1 MTTLLNAAAP
11 QSPQA
16 LRMPQALVFAALVLC
31 AMVLTWVLTPREP
44 MAFFSTDI
52 QLESAIP
59 RQFQGWHVDQ
69 TQLARVVNPQQTEL
83 LQSLYS
89 QNLTRVYVNDKG
101 QHMML
106 SISYGD
112 KQGGGLELHR
122 PEVCYVA
129 QGASIAP
136 RGISLL
142 ELAGAPK
149 AIVLTR
155 LAAQHRGG
163 AEPISYWMRV
173 GDDMMASGLS
183 QQLSRIKHGL
193 HGWIPDGLLF
203 RVSSISAQPEEA
215 YALQEQFIQALF
227 ASTPTRVHRFLVG
240 PVSANRGAAP

>member
-1 MTTLLNAAAP
+1 MNATFTEFPPRQP
-11 QSPQA
+11 Q
-16 LRMPQALVFAALVLC
+16 RIRITHALVFTALVLC
-31 AMVLTWVLTPREP
+31 AMVLSWALTPREP

-59 RQFQGWHVDQ
+59 RHFQGWHVDQ
-69 TQLARVVNPQQTEL
+69 TQLARVVNPQQAEL

-89 QNLTRVYVNDKG
+89 QNLTRVYINDNG
-101 QHMML
+101 QHIML

-112 KQGGGLELHR
+112 KQGGSLELHR

-129 QGASIAP
+129 QGASIET

-142 ELAGAPK
+142 ELSGAPK

-155 LAAQHRGG
+155 LTAQHRGG
-163 AEPISYWMRV
+163 NEPISYWMRV

-183 QQLSRIKHGL
+183 QQFSRIKHGL
-193 HGWIPDGLLF
+193 NGWIPDGLLF
-203 RVSSISAQPEEA
+203 RVSSISAKPEEA
-215 YALQEQFIQALF
+215 YALHEQFVQDLF
-227 ASTPTRVHRFLVG
+227 ASTSSRVHRFLVG